1 MNHKELVLL
10 NTIASLDKKAKDQV
24 WNNIANDLGLGLKG
38 KIKKTLK
45 LWHTLF
51 LLIPVII
58 FTSLAPNAS
67 IILDAGDTGWK
78 ATLNNQQLSIKAV
91 SPMVVGKNEV
101 CVLWIKKEGRFF
113 KVSELPNDGVKNI
126 ILSEAM
132 LTYFKHAIVVISIE
146 NKTDISSPKTIEYTR
161 QL

>member
-1 MNHKELVLL
+1 VLL

-45 LWHTLF
+45 LWRTLF

-67 IILDAGDTGWK
+67 IILDADDTGWK
-78 ATLNNQQLSIKAV
+78 ATLNNQQLYDS
-91 SPMVVGKNEV
+91 
-101 CVLWIKKEGRFF
+101 
-113 KVSELPNDGVKNI
+113 
-126 ILSEAM
+126 
-132 LTYFKHAIVVISIE
+132 
-146 NKTDISSPKTIEYTR
+146 
-161 QL
+161 